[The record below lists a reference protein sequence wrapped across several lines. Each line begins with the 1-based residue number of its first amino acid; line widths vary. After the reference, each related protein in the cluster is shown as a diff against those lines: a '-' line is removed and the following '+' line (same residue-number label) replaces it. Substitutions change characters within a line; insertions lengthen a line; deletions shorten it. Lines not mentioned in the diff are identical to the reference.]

1 MNKKYKYMDFYLLK
15 KLNKK
20 AIRSKKNR
28 FISDTVMN
36 TLDKTK
42 VLPVIL
48 NFIHNDWEQR
58 CEILFNQNGLTGFLD
73 MNCEDFQTL
82 PRMEI

>member
-1 MNKKYKYMDFYLLK
+1 
-15 KLNKK
+15 
-20 AIRSKKNR
+20 
-28 FISDTVMN
+28 MN

-42 VLPVIL
+42 VFPVIL